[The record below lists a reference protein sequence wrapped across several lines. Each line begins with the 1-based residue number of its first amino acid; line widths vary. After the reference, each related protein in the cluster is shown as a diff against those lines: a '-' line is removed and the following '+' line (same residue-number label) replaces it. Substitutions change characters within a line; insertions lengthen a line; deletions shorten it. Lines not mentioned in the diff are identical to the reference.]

1 MEVTIKEIMMEKMTK
16 SEEKQLVR
24 AIGIL
29 GMALFLAFLLGMGVM
44 YGWLALNGQIVA
56 LL

>member
-1 MEVTIKEIMMEKMTK
+1 MEKLTK
-16 SEEKQLVR
+16 SEEKMIVR
-24 AIGIL
+24 VVGII
-29 GMALFLAFLLGMGVM
+29 GMALLLAFILGMGVM

>member
-1 MEVTIKEIMMEKMTK
+1 MEKMTK

-29 GMALFLAFLLGMGVM
+29 GMALVLAFILGMGVM